1 MGKFAPI
8 EDIIKEIEQGRMVI
22 VVDDENR
29 ENEGDLLMSA
39 EKATPETINFM
50 VTHARGLIC
59 VPLSSG
65 RIYDLGLN
73 QMSKNNTD
81 NFSTAFTVSV
91 DASEG
96 ITTGI
101 SAFDRARTINILAD
115 RSLDRDALSTPG
127 HIFPLKARDGGVL
140 VRAGHTEA
148 AVDLMRLADLEP
160 AGVICEIMNEDGTMA
175 RLPQLMKFAKKHNL
189 LICNIVQLIEY
200 RRRIEKLVQK
210 IETVNFPTKFGNFK
224 LHLYESSVDK
234 SHHVAITCGEFKED
248 EDTLVRVHSECLTG
262 DIFGSSRCDCG
273 QQLENALRMI
283 SEKGCGCVL
292 YMRSHEGRGIGLAN
306 KIKAYALQERGYDT
320 VEANEELGFE
330 ADLREYG
337 TGAQILYDLGIRNVD
352 LITNNPRK
360 IIGLEGYGI
369 TIKRRV
375 NVVSETNEHNEH
387 YLKTKLHKLGHFLE
401 EI

>member
-1 MGKFAPI
+1 MAKFAPI
-8 EDIIKEIEQGRMVI
+8 EDVIKDIENGRMVI

-39 EKATPETINFM
+39 EKATPEAINFM

-59 VPLSSG
+59 TPLSSE
-65 RIYDLGLN
+65 RIYELGLS

-81 NFSTAFTVSV
+81 HFSTAFTVSV
-91 DASEG
+91 DAAKG
-96 ITTGI
+96 VTTGI
-101 SAFDRARTINILAD
+101 SAFDRAKTINILAD
-115 RSLDRDALSTPG
+115 RNCGRDELNTPG

-148 AVDLMRLADLEP
+148 AVDLMKMANLEP
-160 AGVICEIMNEDGTMA
+160 AGVICEIMNEDGTMS
-175 RLPQLMKFAKKHNL
+175 RLPELLKFAKKHNL

-200 RRRIEKLVQK
+200 RRRMEKLVVK
-210 IETVNFPTKFGNFK
+210 LETVDFPTKYGQFK
-224 LHLYESSVDK
+224 LHLYESQVDK
-234 SHHVAITCGEFKED
+234 AHHVAITCGEFKED
-248 EDTLVRVHSECLTG
+248 EDILVRVHSECLTG

-273 QQLENALRMI
+273 QQLENALMMI
-283 SEKGCGCVL
+283 AKEECGCVL

-306 KIKAYALQERGYDT
+306 KIKAYALQEKGLDT

-337 TGAQILYDLGIRNVD
+337 TGAQILYDLGIRNVN

-360 IIGLEGYGI
+360 VVGLEGYGLK
-369 TIKRRV
+369 IKERIKV
-375 NVVSETNEHNEH
+375 DTAINEHNET

-401 EI
+401 DI